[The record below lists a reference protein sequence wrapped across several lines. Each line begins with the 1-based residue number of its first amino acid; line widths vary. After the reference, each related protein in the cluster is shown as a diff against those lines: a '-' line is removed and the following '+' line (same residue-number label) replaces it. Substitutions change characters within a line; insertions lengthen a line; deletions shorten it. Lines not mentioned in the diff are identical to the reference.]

1 MDSEKL
7 DPQLGLALNMTEEER
22 ARSLELNIGYDTVS
36 KKWELLIQYTGNL
49 QAVVDALSLPV
60 VYLLGDYAIITIDE
74 TDIPRLLEFPEVAYV
89 EKPRSLVLGSGELAS
104 PKALVAGKGEPAFPK
119 EMLQS
124 RGELSSSKAMAQSR
138 GSELGAMA
146 VLGMEME
153 GISASC
159 LPGVYREPL
168 LLTGTGIII
177 CVVDSGIDYAHP
189 AFLNLDGSTRI
200 LGIWDQTVPGN
211 PPEGFFS
218 GSFYSEEDINRAL
231 EASRLAG
238 GGIAGRRRRQE
249 IVSSEDFSGH
259 GTHVAG
265 IASNVALGASL
276 LIVKLASGK
285 NQDVPKTAELMQAV
299 TFAKRFADSVG
310 MPVAINISYG
320 NNYGAHD
327 GTALTERYLDAVAAT
342 ARVAVCVGMGNDGG
356 SARHVSRIFEAR
368 ETWTEEFSVAP
379 FETGLNLQIWKQLP
393 DEMEIVLIAPGG
405 ERITLLEK
413 GGGLKEGKQYQSY
426 RIGST
431 EVSVYQGFPTPY
443 NQSQQI
449 FVSFTPIENYIT
461 SGIWQVFFTTGQIAN
476 GQVNLWLPVAEA
488 TSAATG
494 FLRPTVETTLTI
506 PSSAGRVISVA
517 AYNSITN
524 SQVAFSGRGFTRA
537 SAAKPDLAAPG
548 VDINSAA
555 PGGGYSLRT
564 GTSMATPFVAGSAA
578 LLMQWGIVEGNDPYL
593 YGEKLR
599 SYLTRGAR
607 RLPGYG
613 TWPNP
618 QLGWGALCVRDSI
631 PV

>member
-104 PKALVAGKGEPAFPK
+104 PKALVAGKGEPVLPQK
-119 EMLQS
+119 MVQS
-124 RGELSSSKAMAQSR
+124 RGKLSSSKAMAKSR
-138 GSELGAMA
+138 ESELGAMA

-200 LGIWDQTVPGN
+200 LGIWDQTIPGN

-249 IVSSEDFSGH
+249 FVPSEDFSGH

-265 IASNVALGASL
+265 IALNVAPGASL